1 MEAAVSRFIRF
12 LKTKVYMEKNMI
24 ASKGRRIIA
33 VGNEA
38 YDMFE
43 KAPAN
48 IVVNSPMAFG
58 MIANL
63 ELQEIALYS
72 MMKRLIIFWE
82 LDQILFFSVP
92 LDMDCSRETGILPC
106 SKWPLAQAEP
116 GIYGRGS
123 NCRRNCHGCGP
134 KPKCWKYDRKYWS
147 TEYTV
152 LNHHGWKNHHCEKNS
167 DRWTSDE

>member
-1 MEAAVSRFIRF
+1 MLLR
-12 LKTKVYMEKNMI
+12 KTYGIDLGSSSIKVYSFFKNKSYMEKNML

-43 KAPAN
+43 KAPAD

-72 MMKRLIIFWE
+72 MMKKIDRFLGIGSDMFFRYHLI
-82 LDQILFFSVP
+82 
-92 LDMDCSRETGILPC
+92 
-106 SKWPLAQAEP
+106 
-116 GIYGRGS
+116 
-123 NCRRNCHGCGP
+123 
-134 KPKCWKYDRKYWS
+134 
-147 TEYTV
+147 
-152 LNHHGWKNHHCEKNS
+152 
-167 DRWTSDE
+167 

>member
-1 MEAAVSRFIRF
+1 MLLR
-12 LKTKVYMEKNMI
+12 KTYGIDLGSSSIKVYSFFKNKSYMEKNMI

-63 ELQEIALYS
+63 ELQEIVLYS
-72 MMKRLIIFWE
+72 MMKK
-82 LDQILFFSVP
+82 D
-92 LDMDCSRETGILPC
+92 
-106 SKWPLAQAEP
+106 
-116 GIYGRGS
+116 
-123 NCRRNCHGCGP
+123 
-134 KPKCWKYDRKYWS
+134 
-147 TEYTV
+147 
-152 LNHHGWKNHHCEKNS
+152 
-167 DRWTSDE
+167 

>member
-1 MEAAVSRFIRF
+1 MLLR
-12 LKTKVYMEKNMI
+12 KTYGIDLGSSSIKVYSFFKNKSYMEKNMI

-63 ELQEIALYS
+63 ELQEIALYG
-72 MMKRLIIFWE
+72 MMK
-82 LDQILFFSVP
+82 QICFFLF
-92 LDMDCSRETGILPC
+92 
-106 SKWPLAQAEP
+106 
-116 GIYGRGS
+116 
-123 NCRRNCHGCGP
+123 
-134 KPKCWKYDRKYWS
+134 
-147 TEYTV
+147 
-152 LNHHGWKNHHCEKNS
+152 
-167 DRWTSDE
+167 RWI

>member
-1 MEAAVSRFIRF
+1 
-12 LKTKVYMEKNMI
+12 MEKNML

-43 KAPAN
+43 KAPAD

-72 MMKRLIIFWE
+72 MMKKLTV
-82 LDQILFFSVP
+82 FSVSVP
-92 LDMDCSRETGILPC
+92 ICFFRYHLI
-106 SKWPLAQAEP
+106 
-116 GIYGRGS
+116 
-123 NCRRNCHGCGP
+123 
-134 KPKCWKYDRKYWS
+134 
-147 TEYTV
+147 
-152 LNHHGWKNHHCEKNS
+152 
-167 DRWTSDE
+167 

>member
-1 MEAAVSRFIRF
+1 
-12 LKTKVYMEKNMI
+12 MI

-82 LDQILFFSVP
+82 LDQICFFLF
-92 LDMDCSRETGILPC
+92 
-106 SKWPLAQAEP
+106 
-116 GIYGRGS
+116 
-123 NCRRNCHGCGP
+123 
-134 KPKCWKYDRKYWS
+134 
-147 TEYTV
+147 
-152 LNHHGWKNHHCEKNS
+152 
-167 DRWTSDE
+167 RWI

>member
-1 MEAAVSRFIRF
+1 
-12 LKTKVYMEKNMI
+12 MEKNML

-43 KAPAN
+43 KAPAD

-72 MMKRLIIFWE
+72 MMKKIDRFLGIGS
-82 LDQILFFSVP
+82 DMFFSVP
-92 LDMDCSRETGILPC
+92 LDMTAIEKRAYYHVANGHWLRQNRVYMVEAPIGIFLAIMILP
-106 SKWPLAQAEP
+106 SVITE
-116 GIYGRGS
+116 
-123 NCRRNCHGCGP
+123 NCVLCAPILTIMLPAFLLR
-134 KPKCWKYDRKYWS
+134 S
-147 TEYTV
+147 TPMAIASAIGASTI
-152 LNHHGWKNHHCEKNS
+152 
-167 DRWTSDE
+167 